1 MKLYLFWG
9 SELFSLVADTRMN
22 RSIPVEV
29 DESEPYPT
37 ELLKPL
43 PEYPLGEKPA
53 LPAPDLRNMAP
64 YSGSTSQTSAS
75 FSENFSQAHPI
86 LKLSQRQQ
94 PISQLMAHLRTK
106 VLEESEDSFWRRH
119 PDPGKGF
126 SSGSSVLNG
135 PGTESVVGI
144 HPAEHHFSFTDKHP
158 WLESPFSAAS
168 PDTGHD
174 SDKSDGSFPNASAES
189 CRNNQVAVQ
198 QPRPHRNQAAPDLP
212 TIDTGYDSQPQDI
225 LGIRQ
230 LERPLPL
237 TSVCNP
243 QDLPRPLR
251 SREFYPLEVQR
262 YPACTEMLPPN
273 PSPEAQWNDHYRC
286 PGGPDHQLPCKWTFL
301 ILGILDKRS
310 MCTRTLWYCL
320 LLLDQNRWV

>member
-1 MKLYLFWG
+1 ML
-9 SELFSLVADTRMN
+9 SLVAETRMN

-43 PEYPLGEKPA
+43 PEYSLGEKPA

-75 FSENFSQAHPI
+75 SSENFSQAHPI

-94 PISQLMAHLRTK
+94 PMSQRMAHLRTK
-106 VLEESEDSFWRRH
+106 VLEESEESFWRRH

-135 PGTESVVGI
+135 PGAESVVGI
-144 HPAEHHFSFTDKHP
+144 HPAEHQFSFTDKQP
-158 WLESPFSAAS
+158 LLESLFSAAS

-174 SDKSDGSFPNASAES
+174 SDKSDGSFPNAPAES
-189 CRNNQVAVQ
+189 CRNNQVTVR
-198 QPRPHRNQAAPDLP
+198 QPRPYRNQAAPDLP

-237 TSVCNP
+237 TSVCYP

-273 PSPEAQWNDHYRC
+273 PSPEAQWNDYYRC
-286 PGGPDHQLPCKWTFL
+286 PGGSDHQVPCK
-301 ILGILDKRS
+301 
-310 MCTRTLWYCL
+310 
-320 LLLDQNRWV
+320 